1 MQVVILCGGAG
12 TRLAEETETRPK
24 PMVEIGG
31 RPILWHIMKLYS
43 HHGFHQF
50 VLCLGYKG
58 DIIRDYFLDY
68 FERNSDVRVHLGD
81 HRVETLGTFHDERQ
95 WSVLLAETGVDTPT
109 GGRVKRVA
117 RYLDGPRFMVTYGDG
132 LSDID
137 IRELVAFHERSGR
150 LATVTGIRPVT
161 RFGELRV
168 ESGLVTEF
176 REKEPLQQGWVNGGF
191 FVMERAVLDILT
203 ESSSLGGA
211 GARDPENEILERLAR
226 ERQLAV
232 YTHEG
237 YWRAMD
243 TIREKRILE
252 QEWSAGRPP
261 WKVW

>member
-1 MQVVILCGGAG
+1 VQVVILCGGQG

-31 RPILWHIMKLYS
+31 KPILWHIMKLYS
-43 HHGFHQF
+43 RYGFHDF

-58 DIIRDYFLDY
+58 DVIRDYFMSY
-68 FERNSDVRVHLGD
+68 VARNSDVRVHLGD
-81 HRVETLGTFHDERQ
+81 QRVENLGTFHDERE
-95 WSVLLAETGVDTPT
+95 WSVLLAETGTDTPT

-117 RYLDGPRFMVTYGDG
+117 QYLDGPRSMVTYGDG
-132 LSDID
+132 LSNVDLGALLD
-137 IRELVAFHERSGR
+137 FHVTSGR
-150 LATVTGIRPVT
+150 LMTVTGIRPVT

-168 ESGLVTEF
+168 EDGLVTEF
-176 REKEPLQQGWVNGGF
+176 REKEPLQEGWVNGGF
-191 FVMERAVLDILT
+191 FVMEHAVVDRLT
-203 ESSSLGGA
+203 DSSSLGGA
-211 GARDPENEILERLAR
+211 SARDPDNEILEILAR

-232 YTHEG
+232 YTHPG

-252 QEWSAGRPP
+252 QEWASGNAP